1 MVGTMSRRPKS
12 GTPVGD
18 TLRFTRDAE
27 PPDPSAIP
35 IGPAKKRRARAEL
48 ADIGARLDQLQE
60 AFYAEGAGGDGRS
73 LLVVLQGMDTSGK
86 GGTVRH
92 VFGLVN
98 PQGVRYAAFK
108 KPTEAER
115 RRHFLWRVRK
125 RLPEAGEIG
134 VFDRSHYE
142 DVLVPRVRR
151 SLPQERWRARCDEIR
166 AFEDEL
172 AAAGTTVIKIFLHIS
187 PEEQLR
193 RLRARLTKPAKRWK
207 YDPADLEAR
216 ARWGDYQA
224 AYAEVLR
231 ETSTG
236 TAPWFVVP
244 ADHKWYRDW
253 AVARLL
259 SETLETFE
267 PRFPLPSFDVTAEL
281 AKLDS
286 AGVTV

>member
-1 MVGTMSRRPKS
+1 
-12 GTPVGD
+12 
-18 TLRFTRDAE
+18 
-27 PPDPSAIP
+27 
-35 IGPAKKRRARAEL
+35 
-48 ADIGARLDQLQE
+48 
-60 AFYAEGAGGDGRS
+60 
-73 LLVVLQGMDTSGK
+73 LVVLQGMDTSGK

-151 SLPQERWRARCDEIR
+151 SLPRERWRARCDEIR